1 MKSLINIILI
11 FTLALGTFV
20 SCNEDEFL
28 KETPLDFLSPDNAL
42 VTEANFES
50 ALVDLY
56 AKKRDMDYGGSDA
69 SFSLMFG
76 TDIFTHARGISD
88 LTEPKISS
96 LVVTLTPTGWVPGYY
111 WDKNFKIVSG
121 ANVIIS
127 RLGTSKLTAEQ
138 KARIGAEAKF
148 FRAIAYRELVYLFG
162 GVPLITE
169 EITTVR
175 NDLTR
180 ATKMDVLTQMAA
192 DFADG
197 AANLPAIDKVK
208 DGKVSNIVA
217 SHYLAE
223 TNIALGKFDDAIA
236 AATKVI
242 SDPNVGLMKAR
253 YGKRLLVAGK
263 DVFWDMFQ
271 RGNVNRGGGNKE
283 ALWVCQMEE
292 DVPGGALAS
301 TKMTINVLERFHV
314 PNVYGLTDTKGK
326 AGFLGPK
333 SNDNVGG
340 RGVSF
345 LRGTDLMEKNV
356 WPVGYLGDIRC
367 NDNNLIKDAIYDNP
381 ASVDFGKSVRANPG
395 VNWKAQDWRFYPWF
409 IKATTPGDH
418 PANLILPTGLLS
430 SSAGGTQ
437 RDMYYLRLSET
448 YLVRAEAYFGKGSKD
463 LAAADIN
470 VVRARALTTDVAPTD
485 VNLDY
490 ILDERARELALEE
503 QRSLTLRRVGKYVE
517 RVKKYNPLTGAS
529 ALPKHELWP
538 SPQKDIEA
546 NINGKLE
553 QNPEY

>member
-1 MKSLINIILI
+1 MKSLFKKILF
-11 FTLALGTFV
+11 FTVTLGALV
-20 SCNEDEFL
+20 SCNEEKFL
-28 KETPLDFLSPDNAL
+28 NEKPLDFLSPDNAL
-42 VTEANFES
+42 VTVANFES

-69 SFSLMFG
+69 SLSLMFG

-88 LTEPKISS
+88 LSEPKISS
-96 LVVTLTPTGWVPGYY
+96 LTVTLTSTGSVPGYY
-111 WDKNFKIVSG
+111 WDRTFKLVSG

-127 RLGTSKLTAEQ
+127 RLKDSKLTIEQ

-169 EITTVR
+169 EITGLK
-175 NDLTR
+175 NDLAR
-180 ATKMDVLTQMAA
+180 ATKQQVLEQMAA

-197 AANLPAIDKVK
+197 AANLPAISKVK

-223 TNIALGKFDDAIA
+223 TYIALGQYDKAVA
-236 AATKVI
+236 AASAVI
-242 SDPNVGLMKAR
+242 SEPSVALMKAR
-253 YGKRLLVAGK
+253 FGKRLLVANK
-263 DVFWDMFQ
+263 DVFWDLFQ

-283 ALWVCQMEE
+283 ALWVAQMEE

-301 TKMTINVLERFHV
+301 TKKTINILERFHV

-326 AGFLGPK
+326 AGFVGPK

-345 LRGTDLMEKNV
+345 LRGTNLMEKDA

-418 PANLILPTGLLS
+418 PANLILPNGLLNAD
-430 SSAGGTQ
+430 AGTTY

-448 YLVRAEAYFGKGSKD
+448 YLLRAEAYLGKGDKN

-470 VVRARALTTDVAPTD
+470 EVRSRALATPVTAAD
-485 VNLDY
+485 VNIDY
-490 ILDERARELALEE
+490 ILDERGRELALEE
-503 QRSLTLRRVGKYVE
+503 QRSITLRRVGKYVE

-529 ALPKHELWP
+529 ALPQHELWP
-538 SPQKDIEA
+538 IPLKDIEA
-546 NINGKLE
+546 NINGKIE
-553 QNPEY
+553 QNSGY